1 MFNFSLNS
9 GRVVGKKEDLK
20 EKLKRELLLEE
31 EITSEQ
37 LERIK
42 RFIRLTNKGQVVFV
56 VPREKLPLR
65 DQILLYLL
73 GKKLAQ
79 EAGLADKDSASIE
92 EVGNGLGVD
101 YFQVAARLSDLKTQH
116 YVLAAERG
124 EYIVILER
132 LNEILDRLEKLIQE
146 KV

>member
-1 MFNFSLNS
+1 ME
-9 GRVVGKKEDLK
+9 KKEDLK

-37 LERIK
+37 IERVK
-42 RFIRLTNKGQVVFV
+42 RFIRFTNKGQIVFV
-56 VPREKLPLR
+56 APREKLPLR

-73 GKKLAQ
+73 GKRLAR
-79 EAGLADKDSASIE
+79 EAGLGEKDSASIE
-92 EVGNGLGVD
+92 EISNGLGAD

-116 YVLAAERG
+116 YVLSVERG
-124 EYIVILER
+124 EYIMVFAR
-132 LNEILDRLEKLIQE
+132 LNEILDRLETMIKE